1 MMRKVLLLKHAWL
14 QLLHGHGIDGEVAPH
29 RVLFSRGRS
38 NVWNSRIV
46 RVSFRSQV
54 DKVEGHDG
62 VGWHIVACDSDAN
75 GGSFQVF
82 GLFSGSLDDA
92 DAAATRRLSDIVKPQ
107 LELSGKLLAAVL
119 VDANI
124 NVVIVALQQLVSDPA
139 ATNTHG
145 APHIA

>member
-1 MMRKVLLLKHAWL
+1 M
-14 QLLHGHGIDGEVAPH
+14 
-29 RVLFSRGRS
+29 
-38 NVWNSRIV
+38 
-46 RVSFRSQV
+46 
-54 DKVEGHDG
+54 
-62 VGWHIVACDSDAN
+62 
-75 GGSFQVF
+75 F

-119 VDANI
+119 VYANI

-145 APHIA
+145 TPHIACNTG